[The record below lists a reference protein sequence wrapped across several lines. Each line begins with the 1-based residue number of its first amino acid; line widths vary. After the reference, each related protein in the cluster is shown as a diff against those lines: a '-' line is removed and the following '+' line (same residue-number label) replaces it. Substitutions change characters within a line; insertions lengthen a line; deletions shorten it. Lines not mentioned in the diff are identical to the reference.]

1 MSKVFL
7 IKAAS
12 AISEIAE
19 AAKNKMGMGDSKQ
32 YDPRKADIN
41 KNGETEAW
49 EKAIAAKRGF
59 KGAPK
64 ANKSEDDCPC
74 GEPNCDCEEE
84 GTKKEAGAVTEVV
97 ETVGKKLGL
106 IGKAK
111 AKGREMYDAAKAKGQ
126 EVGEKIKDTVKEHPF
141 KYGVGAGTAV
151 TGSAALMDR
160 NMNQK
165 KQNKEMEQ
173 LLEAAAKIVG
183 QERGKVQTIKE
194 RGLIDRIL
202 NKDI

>member
-64 ANKSEDDCPC
+64 ASKSEDDCPC
-74 GEPNCDCEEE
+74 GEPNCECPEDPSPSEKD
-84 GTKKEAGAVTEVV
+84 KKM
-97 ETVGKKLGL
+97 K
-106 IGKAK
+106 
-111 AKGREMYDAAKAKGQ
+111 
-126 EVGEKIKDTVKEHPF
+126 
-141 KYGVGAGTAV
+141 
-151 TGSAALMDR
+151 
-160 NMNQK
+160 
-165 KQNKEMEQ
+165 
-173 LLEAAAKIVG
+173 
-183 QERGKVQTIKE
+183 
-194 RGLIDRIL
+194 
-202 NKDI
+202 